1 MDYVKL
7 AKTVIRLINEN
18 GRAIQVQKL
27 SAVAAD
33 PDKPW
38 EGPGVPTI
46 AKSLDVIGVFV
57 PPSGSDFGIKF
68 VSSELLSR
76 VSEVLLLGPHP
87 TEDLTSINQIVDEGL
102 TFGVSWVVMLK
113 PAGVVM
119 LYAVGVSR

>member
-1 MDYVKL
+1 MDYAKL
-7 AKTVIRLINEN
+7 AKTVVRLINEN

-27 SAVAAD
+27 SAVPAD
-33 PDKPW
+33 SDKPW
-38 EGPGVPTI
+38 QGPGIPTV

-57 PPSGSDFGIKF
+57 PASGGELGIKF

-76 VSEVLLLGPHP
+76 VSEVLLLAPHP
-87 TEDLTSINQIVDEGL
+87 TEDLTTINQILDEGL
-102 TFGVSWVVMLK
+102 TFGVSWIAQLK